1 MMKKAFVFV
10 LLVCLFSSFSSSA
23 QTATNSSRSYFT
35 GRIEKVS
42 LNLGVPPV
50 STEVWGMTHDAD
62 GIPFEIP
69 ISFFRFIRRDD
80 VTTTTEYY
88 IANSEATL
96 NEWCNYAHPG
106 DIVRVEGRFWKMT
119 YNIPT
124 YNAVCTRITFE
135 NQEIEG
141 TIVLIP
147 KPKVS
152 LPHMSESVPCIRTEA
167 GREFI
172 LCEEDDTFVSHDG
185 NEVMIGGK
193 PFLLNT
199 NVKIVGDVSQKYA
212 VGVGEI
218 RFLQICA
225 KTVSQQK

>member
-69 ISFFRFIRRDD
+69 ISFSRFNSQGDIA
-80 VTTTTEYY
+80 TTYY
-88 IANSEATL
+88 IANNEATL
-96 NEWCNYAHPG
+96 NEWCDYAQSG
-106 DIVRVEGRFWKMT
+106 DIVRIEGRFWKVNNHT
-119 YNIPT
+119 LT
-124 YNAVCTRITFE
+124 CCAVCTRITFE

-152 LPHMSESVPCIRTEA
+152 LPHVSESVPCIRTEA

-185 NEVMIGGK
+185 NEVTICGK

-225 KTVSQQK
+225 QTVSQQK

>member
-69 ISFFRFIRRDD
+69 ISFSRFNSQGDIA
-80 VTTTTEYY
+80 TTYY
-88 IANSEATL
+88 IANNEATL
-96 NEWCNYAHPG
+96 NEWCDYAQSG
-106 DIVRVEGRFWKMT
+106 DIVRIEGRFWKVNNHT
-119 YNIPT
+119 LT
-124 YNAVCTRITFE
+124 CCAVCTRITFE

-152 LPHMSESVPCIRTEA
+152 LPHVSESVPCIRTEA

-172 LCEEDDTFVSHDG
+172 FCEEDDTFVSHDG
-185 NEVMIGGK
+185 NEVTICGK

-225 KTVSQQK
+225 QTVSQQK

>member
-35 GRIEKVS
+35 GRIGKVS

-50 STEVWGMTHDAD
+50 STEVWGMTYDAD

-69 ISFFRFIRRDD
+69 ISFSRFNSQGDIA
-80 VTTTTEYY
+80 TTYY
-88 IANSEATL
+88 IANNEATL
-96 NEWCNYAHPG
+96 NEWCDYAQSG
-106 DIVRVEGRFWKMT
+106 DIVRIEGRFWKVNNHT
-119 YNIPT
+119 LT
-124 YNAVCTRITFE
+124 CCAVCTRITFE

-147 KPKVS
+147 KPKVL
-152 LPHMSESVPCIRTEA
+152 LPHVSESVPCIRTEA

-172 LCEEDDTFVSHDG
+172 LCEEDETFVSHDG
-185 NEVMIGGK
+185 NEVTIGGK

>member
-1 MMKKAFVFV
+1 
-10 LLVCLFSSFSSSA
+10 
-23 QTATNSSRSYFT
+23 
-35 GRIEKVS
+35 
-42 LNLGVPPV
+42 
-50 STEVWGMTHDAD
+50 MTHDVD

-69 ISFFRFIRRDD
+69 ISFSRFNSQGDIA
-80 VTTTTEYY
+80 TTYY

-96 NEWCNYAHPG
+96 NEWCDYAHPG
-106 DIVRVEGRFWKMT
+106 GIVRVEGRFWKMT

-152 LPHMSESVPCIRTEA
+152 LPHVSESVPCIRTEA

-185 NEVMIGGK
+185 NEVTICGK

-225 KTVSQQK
+225 QTVSQQK

>member
-1 MMKKAFVFV
+1 MKKAFVFV
-10 LLVCLFSSFSSSA
+10 LLVCLFSSFSSFA
-23 QTATNSSRSYFT
+23 QTATNGSRSYFT

-50 STEVWGMTHDAD
+50 STEIWGITHDAN
-62 GIPFEIP
+62 GLPFEIP
-69 ISFFRFIRRDD
+69 ISFSRFNSLGDIA
-80 VTTTTEYY
+80 TTYY

-96 NEWCNYAHPG
+96 NEWCDYALPG
-106 DIVRVEGRFWKMT
+106 DIVTIEGRFMKMT

-141 TIVLIP
+141 AIVLIP

-152 LPHMSESVPCIRTEA
+152 LPHVSESVPCIRTEA

-185 NEVMIGGK
+185 DEVTIGGK

-212 VGVGEI
+212 VGAGEI